1 MTLHAETF
9 HRRVDQIV
17 AGHFRERPG
26 YSVWRT
32 RGTDDWLLIYT
43 QSGRGRFG
51 FGHAHF
57 LAEPGDIVLIRP
69 HTPQDYGVEPELQ
82 RWELIWAHFHP
93 RPEWIEWLDWP
104 QEAPGLMR
112 LRLTE
117 PALRQKIEAQFESIY
132 QATLSAN
139 RRRTEWAMNG
149 LEALLLWCDS
159 VNPLSQQGGID
170 PRIRQAMDHI
180 CRHLHRPMPLEEMA
194 EVSGLSVS
202 RMAHLFR
209 EQTGIS
215 PQQFLERQRM
225 RRAMQLLRFTPRS
238 IKEISQ
244 DLGYDNPFYFT
255 QRFKKHTGRS
265 PRAYRT
271 EEEPWDRRTA

>member
-1 MTLHAETF
+1 
-9 HRRVDQIV
+9 
-17 AGHFRERPG
+17 
-26 YSVWRT
+26 
-32 RGTDDWLLIYT
+32 
-43 QSGRGRFG
+43 
-51 FGHAHF
+51 
-57 LAEPGDIVLIRP
+57 
-69 HTPQDYGVEPELQ
+69 
-82 RWELIWAHFHP
+82 
-93 RPEWIEWLDWP
+93 
-104 QEAPGLMR
+104 
-112 LRLTE
+112 LTE

-244 DLGYDNPFYFT
+244 DLGYDSPFYFT
-255 QRFKKHTGRS
+255 QRFKKH
-265 PRAYRT
+265 
-271 EEEPWDRRTA
+271 